1 MVRFGNWEM
10 PRIYN
15 LQVLSRL
22 TCFILTLGAL
32 PGGILKNSPKSSS
45 MVTIAS
51 SVQRVQLKDFSWYEI
66 PTHSGSSSHNFWHLN
81 CVCFP
86 MCLFFSHIHSSI
98 HNSNKIYKKKGL
110 KNLKKVNYFPWN
122 AIEHSNIEFTFPVW
136 LACFPREAFG
146 VPGVWGKHKVVTVVM
161 IW

>member
-1 MVRFGNWEM
+1 MNKF
-10 PRIYN
+10 
-15 LQVLSRL
+15 LSRL
-22 TCFILTLGAL
+22 TCFILTLCAL

-98 HNSNKIYKKKGL
+98 HNSNKIYKGWLFFVIDRHGL
-110 KNLKKVNYFPWN
+110 IIPMECNRSFKYWIHLSHLVRMLPTRSLRGTGNTGEAQDRDSYYD
-122 AIEHSNIEFTFPVW
+122 
-136 LACFPREAFG
+136 LARHN
-146 VPGVWGKHKVVTVVM
+146 K
-161 IW
+161 